1 MTYYVDSCEVEC
13 TYFPEV
19 KKLAVYNNSF
29 EVQEAQIYVRG
40 EVKHRVT
47 LNEMDLIWLDVEYN
61 NEKVLPC
68 SENTKLL
75 PGESRMCYQIYSYAG
90 KGEYLINQATD
101 LTYENWKSYL
111 LTIE

>member
-1 MTYYVDSCEVEC
+1 MRPENRNRQPCAVERATLPQIYSINFYRAEIRGRLLQRAIYYAAHQESELMTYYVDSCEVEC

-47 LNEMDLIWLDVEYN
+47 LNEMDLIWLDVE
-61 NEKVLPC
+61 
-68 SENTKLL
+68 
-75 PGESRMCYQIYSYAG
+75 
-90 KGEYLINQATD
+90 
-101 LTYENWKSYL
+101 
-111 LTIE
+111 

>member
-1 MTYYVDSCEVEC
+1 MDQNDILLSVNEYGRGRGVYIAGLPYSAQNARLLQRAIYYAAHQESELMTYYVDSCEVEC

-47 LNEMDLIWLDVEYN
+47 LNEMDLIWLDVE
-61 NEKVLPC
+61 
-68 SENTKLL
+68 
-75 PGESRMCYQIYSYAG
+75 
-90 KGEYLINQATD
+90 
-101 LTYENWKSYL
+101 
-111 LTIE
+111 